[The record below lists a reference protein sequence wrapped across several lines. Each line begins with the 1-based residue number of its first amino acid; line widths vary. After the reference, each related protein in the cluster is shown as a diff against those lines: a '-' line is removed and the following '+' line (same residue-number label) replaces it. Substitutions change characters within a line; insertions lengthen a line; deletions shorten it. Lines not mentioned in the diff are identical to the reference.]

1 MVIVGPVLTQQ
12 GGYAFDVWTA
22 TRGHQPG
29 FPYRR
34 IDDAYYAR
42 RFEIEGEPRRSS
54 LGAVI
59 CNTVT
64 DFVAAIAQSVASGCP
79 VSAIAAE

>member
-22 TRGHQPG
+22 TGGRQPS

-34 IDDAYYAR
+34 IEDAYYAR
-42 RFEIEGEPRRSS
+42 RYEIQGGQRRSS
-54 LGAVI
+54 IGAVI

-64 DFVAAIAQSVASGCP
+64 DFVAAIAQSAASNCP